1 VGNPFVDWDS
11 LEDEKLYVAWGW
23 VVALA
28 FVAGVTLGLPATV
41 LRFPYRWR

>member
-28 FVAGVTLGLPATV
+28 FVAGVTLGL
-41 LRFPYRWR
+41 LL